1 MFTTRNDFRAVL
13 DDIAR
18 GPSERPIETPQSTR
32 ISVDGHELLN
42 FCANDYLG
50 LANHPRVVAA
60 AKSALDAYGFG
71 MASVRFICGT
81 QPPHLALERAI
92 SELLYTEETLLQ
104 SSCFDANG
112 GIFAALLD
120 ERDAVISDELNHAS
134 IIDGIRLSKAAR
146 YRYRTR
152 DIDDLEVQLRR
163 AARFRRRLVVTD
175 GVFSMDGAQAPLAA
189 ICDLA
194 ERYAA
199 MVMVDDSHGV
209 GVLGATGAGTTEAA
223 GMRDQV
229 DIITGTLGKALGGAS
244 GGFVSGRTEIV
255 EVLRRRSRPYLFSN
269 AVPPVVVAG
278 SLAALD
284 VVKAGAVER
293 QRLRE
298 NAKSFRRSMIEAG
311 FDVLPGDHPIIPVMF
326 GDAAVADR
334 MSAALFGHGIHAV
347 AFTHP
352 VVPPGAARIRIQLSA
367 AHTDGEIACCVAA
380 FVRARRDIA
389 ADAHTGTVDE

>member
-1 MFTTRNDFRAVL
+1 MFTTRNDFRA
-13 DDIAR
+13 
-18 GPSERPIETPQSTR
+18 
-32 ISVDGHELLN
+32 
-42 FCANDYLG
+42 
-50 LANHPRVVAA
+50 
-60 AKSALDAYGFG
+60 
-71 MASVRFICGT
+71 GT

-92 SELLYTEETLLQ
+92 SELLRTEATLVQ

-120 ERDAVISDELNHAS
+120 EQDAVISDELNHAS

-163 AARFRRRLVVTD
+163 AAGFRRRLVVTD

-223 GMRDQV
+223 GVRDRV

-255 EVLRRRSRPYLFSN
+255 EVLRRRSRPYVFSN

-284 VVKAGAVER
+284 MVKAGAVER
-293 QRLRE
+293 HRLRE

-326 GDAAVADR
+326 GDTAVAGR
-334 MSAALFGHGIHAV
+334 MSAALFGHGVHAV

-352 VVPPGAARIRIQLSA
+352 VVPRGAARIRIQVSA
-367 AHTDGEIACCVAA
+367 AHTDAEIACCVAA
-380 FVRARRDIA
+380 FVRARRDVA
-389 ADAHTGTVDE
+389 GDAHTGTVNE